1 MLGVMILAPITPSL
15 IRELGLKEI
24 HSGILISTGS
34 IMTAVMAPVWG
45 KISDRRGRK
54 PVIIIGLFG
63 LTISTILLTI
73 TFYSGL
79 QHWISGGWLLF
90 LMIAMRSVV
99 GLFIPAI
106 LSASQA
112 LMGDEAGEQERG
124 KGMAVISA
132 ANGMGLIFGPA
143 IAGIF
148 SLVDLLW
155 PMYFGITITA
165 VALLIIVFLMP
176 ATMPQGRIV
185 KLRLKPLQRGLR
197 LYLFASFI
205 TMIGL
210 FTIQVIA
217 GFYLQDQLGLP
228 SDRLAWSVSFGLMC
242 TGLAILIAQV
252 IQSKWLQW
260 KPSTMSLCGSIFMF
274 ASMVTFLFAH
284 QLPGY
289 YFAFVLLGAGAGFM
303 MTGFMAGASISV
315 TSEQQGSVAGLVTT
329 VQGISAIIAPIV
341 STSLY
346 HADHRIPIAGIALL
360 SATMGL
366 SMLNKW
372 LKSKNIDINGGFFYE
387 TNIGNYLKRT
397 WNYC

>member
-1 MLGVMILAPITPSL
+1 MNRKNISVFISVFVAMLGVMILAPITPSL

-34 IMTAVMAPVWG
+34 IMTAIMAPIWG

-54 PVIIIGLFG
+54 PVVLIGLFG
-63 LTISTILLTI
+63 LTLSTILLTM

-79 QHWISGGWLLF
+79 HYWISGGWLLF
-90 LMIAMRSVV
+90 LMIAMRSMV
-99 GLFIPAI
+99 GMFIPAI

-112 LMGDEAGEQERG
+112 LMGEGTEEQERG

-132 ANGMGLIFGPA
+132 ANGLGLIFGPA

-148 SLVDLLW
+148 SLIDLLW
-155 PMYFGITITA
+155 PMYFGIVITA
-165 VALLIIVFLMP
+165 AACLIIAFLMP
-176 ATMPQGRIV
+176 ATLPKVQNV
-185 KLRLKPLQRGLR
+185 KIKLKPFPRGLR
-197 LYLFASFI
+197 LYLLAAFI

-228 SDRLAWSVSFGLMC
+228 SDQLAWSVSFGLMF
-242 TGLAILIAQV
+242 TGLAMLIAQI

-260 KPSTMSLCGSIFMF
+260 KPPTMILIGSMILI
-274 ASMVTFLFAH
+274 ASMVIFLLAQ

-289 YFAFVLLGAGAGFM
+289 YLAFVLLGAGGGFM
-303 MTGFMAGASISV
+303 MTGFMAGASLSA
-315 TSEQQGSVAGLVTT
+315 TGEQQGSVAGLVTA
-329 VQGISAIIAPIV
+329 VQGISAIIAPIA

-346 HADHRIPIAGIALL
+346 HADQRFPIIGIALL
-360 SATMGL
+360 SAMMGVI
-366 SMLNKW
+366 MLNRW
-372 LKSKNIDINGGFFYE
+372 LKNIKN
-387 TNIGNYLKRT
+387 
-397 WNYC
+397 